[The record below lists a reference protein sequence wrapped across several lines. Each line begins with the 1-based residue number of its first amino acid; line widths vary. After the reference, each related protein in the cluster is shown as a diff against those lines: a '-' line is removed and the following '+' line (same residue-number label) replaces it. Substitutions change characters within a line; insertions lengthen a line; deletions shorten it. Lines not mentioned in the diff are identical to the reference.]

1 MSPGQW
7 IDYVESKKYE
17 DISVVQSIEGEIQYR
32 THLVLE
38 TQVLYYGDRCCTGDT
53 GIVLERK

>member
-32 THLVLE
+32 THLALE
-38 TQVLYYGDRCCTGDT
+38 TQVLCWRHMYCTED
-53 GIVLERK
+53 LESYLHIK

>member
-38 TQVLYYGDRCCTGDT
+38 TQVL
-53 GIVLERK
+53 